1 MLLQILNIIYPIM
14 KFQKNNMPGK
24 NYLVFK
30 KWRRKSYSLFSVLHK
45 AVKISVL
52 SVSYF
57 LAVPLLSVSMEQDTT
72 QIKMEF
78 DLDEIEVSASRVPML
93 YSQVVRVLTV
103 IENREIARAPVQ
115 SVQDLLE
122 YVAGVDIRQRG
133 AEGVQADI
141 SIRGGSFDQ
150 TLILL
155 NGINITDPQT
165 GHHNLNLPVSLS
177 QVERIEILEGPAAR
191 VYGPNAFSGA
201 INIVTRQP
209 DFNSVAAHLSAGSF
223 GYLNSDVYG
232 SIGTGKLVHLLSGN
246 LKKSDGY
253 IENTDFSD
261 MNFFYSGKLQAQN
274 GNLSLQAGISDK
286 EFGANSFYTPVY
298 PNQFEQTQ
306 TLFTS
311 VKWDSQKTMH
321 LTPAVYWRQHSDKF
335 MLFRENA
342 PEWYQNHN
350 YHRTDVFGAIMNSW
364 FLWTGGKTSFGAEFR
379 SEKIL
384 SNVLGEQ
391 HETPV
396 QVPNEDAF
404 YTKSK
409 SRSTS
414 SLFLEHTIQYS
425 KWNFSGGI
433 MGNYIIDNRSGIN
446 FFPGADVSYYIRPSL
461 RLVASWNTSLRM
473 PTFTDLYYSG
483 PTNEGNPDLKPEK
496 TMTFEG
502 GVKFNSK
509 YMNSHAVIFFRQ
521 GTNLI
526 DWVKTEN
533 EAVWRSM
540 NHTQIN
546 SKGFEFSLKYLPAE
560 HLGEKWPQIV
570 NIGYFFNNQSKDE
583 GALISYYIL
592 DNLRHKFVAS
602 VNQQVTRKFSVDFK
616 FIFQDREGTFSLFRA
631 GESAVET
638 PYDPF
643 WLMDIKMLYQIQSFN
658 LFISLNN
665 AFNKN
670 YFDLGNVPQ
679 PGRWFKT
686 GVSYKID
693 FDK

>member
-1 MLLQILNIIYPIM
+1 M
-14 KFQKNNMPGK
+14 KFRENNITGK
-24 NYLVFK
+24 NYLIFK
-30 KWRRKSYSLFSVLHK
+30 KWGRKSYSLFSILHK
-45 AVKISVL
+45 LVKISVL

-57 LAVPLLSVSMEQDTT
+57 LVVPVLSFAMERDTT
-72 QIKMEF
+72 DIKMEF

-93 YSQVVRVLTV
+93 YSQIARVLTV
-103 IENREIARAPVQ
+103 IENREIERAPVQ

-177 QVERIEILEGPAAR
+177 QIERIEILEGPAAR

-209 DFNSVAAHLSAGSF
+209 DFNSIAAHFSAGSF
-223 GYLNSDVYG
+223 GYLNSDVSG
-232 SIGTGKLVHLLSGN
+232 SVKTGQFVHLLAGN
-246 LKKSDGY
+246 LKNSDGY
-253 IENTDFSD
+253 IENTDFLD
-261 MNFFYSGKLQAQN
+261 LNFFYSGKFKAQN
-274 GNLSLQAGISDK
+274 GKLTLQAGISDK

-298 PNQFEQTQ
+298 PNQFEQIQ

-311 VKWDSQKTMH
+311 VKWDSQNAMH
-321 LTPAVYWRQHSDKF
+321 LTPAVYWRRLSDKF
-335 MLFRENA
+335 MLFREDA

-350 YHRTDVFGAIMNSW
+350 YHRTDVYGATINSW
-364 FLWTGGKTSFGAEFR
+364 FLWAGGKTSVGAEIR
-379 SEKIL
+379 SENIL
-384 SNVLGEQ
+384 SNLLGEEI
-391 HETPV
+391 ETPE
-396 QVPNEDAF
+396 QVPGKDAF

-414 SLFLEHTIQYS
+414 SVFLEHIFHHA
-425 KWNFSGGI
+425 KWNISGGI
-433 MGNYIIDNRSGIN
+433 MGNYITGSGSGVN
-446 FFPGADVSYYIRPSL
+446 FFPGADISYFIRPSL
-461 RLVASWNTSLRM
+461 KLVASWNTSLRM

-483 PTNEGNPDLKPEK
+483 PTNEGNAELKPEK

-509 YMNSHAVIFFRQ
+509 YVNSHAVIYLRQ

-533 EAVWRSM
+533 ETVWRSM

-546 SKGFEFSLKYLPAE
+546 SKGIEFNLKYLPAE
-560 HLGEKWPQIV
+560 HLGEKWPQVV
-570 NIGYFFNNQSKDE
+570 NIGYFFNNQSKEE

-602 VNQQVTRKFSVDFK
+602 VNQQVTRKISVDFK
-616 FIFQDREGTFSLFRA
+616 FRFQDREGTFSLFRA

-638 PYDPF
+638 PYNPF
-643 WLMDIKMLYQIQSFN
+643 WLIDAKILYQKNNFSLYISSSN
-658 LFISLNN
+658 LLN
-665 AFNKN
+665 KS
-670 YFDLGNVPQ
+670 YFDLGNIIQ
-679 PGRWFKT
+679 PGRWIKT
-686 GVSYKID
+686 GISYKID
-693 FDK
+693 FDN